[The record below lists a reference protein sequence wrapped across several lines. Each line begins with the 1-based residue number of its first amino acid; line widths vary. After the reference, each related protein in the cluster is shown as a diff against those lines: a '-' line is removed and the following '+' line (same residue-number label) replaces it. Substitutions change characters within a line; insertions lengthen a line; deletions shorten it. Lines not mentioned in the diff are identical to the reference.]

1 MLSTADERSLIDDWR
16 VRRLHLEKMAESVA
30 ASPQHRQLQIKLL
43 DYLIHRYGDTPQA
56 SGRARFPAVAG
67 AEWNDWAI
75 VVHHHLHHATASGV
89 KNQAEANRRVG
100 EILDHL
106 RAVEDA
112 GAEAVPPRGDFAE
125 WVETIHEEA
134 SISATTL
141 ARIQRALR
149 HGRGIRRAIRAALRE
164 SPHLPNA
171 ALAYLCRELS
181 DPRRADAEA
190 ALMLTQCQDLAARK
204 YALRAWR
211 ERLAAGV
218 SDAITS
224 TLRRYVE
231 ADAAA
236 LDGVRQRLADP
247 NWDVRLAA
255 IEILGESGTL
265 DDIALLADLWSLP
278 LAADEDARARE
289 ALSAAVHALA
299 IRNRE

>member
-1 MLSTADERSLIDDWR
+1 MPATADERSLIEDWR
-16 VRRLHLEKMAESVA
+16 VRRRLLENSGESA
-30 ASPQHRQLQIKLL
+30 GESPQHWQLQIKLL
-43 DYLIHRYGDTPQA
+43 EYLIHRYGDTPEA
-56 SGRARFPAVAG
+56 GGTARFPAVTGVA
-67 AEWNDWAI
+67 WNDWAI
-75 VVHHHLHHATASGV
+75 VVHHHLHQATASGV
-89 KNQAEANRRVG
+89 KNQAQANQRVG
-100 EILDHL
+100 EILGHL
-106 RAVEDA
+106 RSVEEA
-112 GAEAVPPRGDFAE
+112 GAEAVPPRGDFSE

-134 SISATTL
+134 SVSATAL
-141 ARIQRALR
+141 ARIRRALR
-149 HGRGIRRAIRAALRE
+149 RGAGIRRAIRAAIVE

-181 DPRRADAEA
+181 DPRRTDAEA
-190 ALMLTQCQDLAARK
+190 ALLLIQCQDLAARK

-211 ERLAAGV
+211 ERVAAGV
-218 SDAITS
+218 SDALTS

-231 ADAAA
+231 ADPAA

-278 LAADEDARARE
+278 LAADEDHRARD

-299 IRNRE
+299 MRTR